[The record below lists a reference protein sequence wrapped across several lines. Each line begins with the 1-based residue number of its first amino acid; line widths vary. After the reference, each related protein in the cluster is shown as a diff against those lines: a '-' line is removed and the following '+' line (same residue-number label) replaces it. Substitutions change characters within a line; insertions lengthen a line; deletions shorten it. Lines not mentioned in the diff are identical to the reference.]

1 MASLV
6 MFTDSAHG
14 SAEVVPALGLLGHG
28 VRVVAADARAALGA
42 PEADLWLLDARHN
55 LVAARSLC
63 RVLAEA
69 ARCPLLVVVEPDAL
83 AALTPEW
90 GFTDF
95 LLSDVGPGE
104 LEARLRLRLA
114 AGDDDAQVITVGGI
128 EIDEQSYAAQ
138 LHGRP
143 LDLTY
148 TEFELLKFLAQHPG
162 RAFSRQQLLSDVWGY
177 DFFGGTRTVDVHVR
191 RLRAKLGPEHEMLI
205 QTVRNVGY
213 RMVTAPPGSTD
224 GDGSLGR

>member
-1 MASLV
+1 MTTLL
-6 MFTDSAHG
+6 MFTDDSRG
-14 SAEVVPALGLLGHG
+14 SVEVVPALGLLGHG
-28 VRVVAADARAALGA
+28 VRVVPADARAALDA
-42 PEADLWLLDARHN
+42 PEADLWLLDARRN

-63 RVLAEA
+63 RVLADA
-69 ARCPLLVVVEPDAL
+69 ARCPLLVVVEPDRL
-83 AALTPEW
+83 AAMTPEW
-90 GFTDF
+90 GFHDF
-95 LLSDVGPGE
+95 VLSDVGPGE
-104 LEARLRLRLA
+104 LEARLRLRLR
-114 AGDDDAQVITVGGI
+114 GDGADAPVLTVGGI
-128 EIDEQSYAAQ
+128 EIDEQSYTAQ
-138 LHGRP
+138 VHGRS

-213 RMVTAPPGSTD
+213 RMVTAPTGPGPEP
-224 GDGSLGR
+224 SLGR